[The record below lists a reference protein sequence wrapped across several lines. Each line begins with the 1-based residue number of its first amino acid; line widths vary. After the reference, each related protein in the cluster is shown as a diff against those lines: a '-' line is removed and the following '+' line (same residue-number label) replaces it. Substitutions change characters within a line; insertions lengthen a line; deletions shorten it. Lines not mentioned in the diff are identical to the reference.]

1 MLCFRGEAAAS
12 NPPSLRDG
20 ERGAGPERAQRF
32 AGGAAFLV
40 SSCEMGSELRDS
52 RAVLVAKAR
61 GPVTAP

>member
-1 MLCFRGEAAAS
+1 MERGERDQS
-12 NPPSLRDG
+12 VPSALR
-20 ERGAGPERAQRF
+20 
-32 AGGAAFLV
+32 GGAAFLV